1 MLLGIGYQNIPYV
14 FASLNP
20 SIGVSVGCIY
30 NDFTSS
36 IQLLTIFIVSLEL
49 LFFYSY
55 PQGRGY
61 NQIWLLTL
69 T

>member
-36 IQLLTIFIVSLEL
+36 I
-49 LFFYSY
+49 
-55 PQGRGY
+55 
-61 NQIWLLTL
+61 
-69 T
+69 